1 MVHYNFAYP
10 NHIIFDLYGV
20 NKRILDDEKRIKAFF
35 EDIARK
41 INSEVIH
48 TFTRKFD
55 PHGLIVVSVLLQSHI
70 AYHSWPE
77 FGYAALD
84 IFACSNVPVDV
95 VEEDVK
101 RFFRPKKIE
110 KRTLSRLPDKHKEL
124 ATWE

>member
-20 NKRILDDEKRIKAFF
+20 RKDILDDERRIIDLFHK
-35 EDIARK
+35 IARK
-41 INSEVIH
+41 IDSEIIN
-48 TFTRKFD
+48 TFVRKFQ

-84 IFACSNVPVDV
+84 IYACSDVPVDV
-95 VEEDVK
+95 VKEDILS
-101 RFFRPKKIE
+101 FFNPREADI
-110 KRTLSRLPDKHKEL
+110 RTLSRLPDKRRE
-124 ATWE
+124 WV